1 MEKSSSSTRCT
12 AMRHKPN
19 TSGVDGHTHTML
31 ITCRRCALALLLL
44 GAASVPAQSLDAP
57 NVVPISSHLVTSGQ
71 PSAAALSNLRG
82 AGFQGVIYLA
92 PSTVS
97 NAVENEPDL
106 LEKQG
111 IEFVH
116 IPIPFGSPTAGHFQA
131 VTDALQRLKEKK
143 VLVHCEVNMRASSM
157 VFLHRVI
164 TLKEDPVQAFAA
176 VTAVWSPRGPW
187 RTLIEAQLRNGGV
200 KFELL

>member
-1 MEKSSSSTRCT
+1 MEKASSSTRCMT
-12 AMRHKPN
+12 MRFKPG
-19 TSGVDGHTHTML
+19 TSGADGHTHTMM
-31 ITCRRCALALLLL
+31 IARRRSALALTLLL
-44 GAASVPAQSLDAP
+44 GTASIPAQSLDAP
-57 NVVPISSHLVTSGQ
+57 NVVPISSRLVTSGQ
-71 PSAAALSNLRG
+71 PSAAALATLRG
-82 AGFQGVIYLA
+82 AGFQAVIYLA

-131 VTDALQRLKEKK
+131 LTDTLQRLKEKK

-157 VFLHRVI
+157 VFLHRVLALRR
-164 TLKEDPVQAFAA
+164 TRFKPSPPSLRSGHLAA
-176 VTAVWSPRGPW
+176 PGAR
-187 RTLIEAQLRNGGV
+187 
-200 KFELL
+200 